1 MDELEKREIERKAKG
16 ILYLNS
22 LNANELKNLNFAK
35 QFFGSNFILEQTNGY
50 IKFFEKEKDEK

>member
-1 MDELEKREIERKAKG
+1 MDELEERKAKE

-22 LNANELKNLNFAK
+22 LNANELKNLNFVK

-50 IKFFEKEKDEK
+50 IKFFEKER